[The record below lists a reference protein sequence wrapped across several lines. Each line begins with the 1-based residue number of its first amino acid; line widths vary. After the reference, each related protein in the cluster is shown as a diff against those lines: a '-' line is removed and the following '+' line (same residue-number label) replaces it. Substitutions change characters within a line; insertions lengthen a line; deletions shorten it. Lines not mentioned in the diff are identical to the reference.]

1 MSVIKGKKQVADRTE
16 VTLLLANYR
25 SAKDAEKAAKIASEE
40 CRSALVAIAGDAEI
54 LVDDH
59 NLQLC
64 KVPER
69 SRRSLPLQESLLLH
83 PDLEKIVHVSDYRVI
98 TR

>member
-16 VTLLLANYR
+16 VTVLLTRYR
-25 SAKDAEKAAKIASEE
+25 AAKDAEKAAKLVAEE
-40 CRSALVAIAGDAEI
+40 CREALVGIAGDAEI
-54 LVDDH
+54 LVDER

-69 SRRSLPLQESLLLH
+69 SRRTMPLAESLLLH
-83 PDLEKIVHVSDYRVI
+83 PDLEKIVHTSDYRVI